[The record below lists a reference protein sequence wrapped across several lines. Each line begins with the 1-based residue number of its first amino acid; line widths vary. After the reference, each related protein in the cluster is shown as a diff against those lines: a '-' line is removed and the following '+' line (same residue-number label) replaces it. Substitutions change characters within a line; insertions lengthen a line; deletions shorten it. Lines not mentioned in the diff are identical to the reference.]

1 MARNRSRRRLASN
14 YHSPM
19 EQLENRTLLAAG
31 IGDPPQTLDLN
42 NFQVTWLTTNP
53 FGDIAHT
60 DRIDSAAEYDVY
72 EFNADV
78 VGFFLISTTGPLN
91 SQLRVYDSDGQ
102 SMSGLVDVNAGG
114 E

>member
-1 MARNRSRRRLASN
+1 MGGIMTRNRGRRRLAPR
-14 YHSPM
+14 YHSQI
-19 EQLENRTLLAAG
+19 EQLESRTLLAAG

-42 NFQVTWLTTNP
+42 GLQFTWLTTNP
-53 FGDIAHT
+53 FGDIVHN

-91 SQLRVYDSDGQ
+91 SQLRVYDS
-102 SMSGLVDVNAGG
+102 
-114 E
+114 